1 MGQLGFSA
9 HTGLPHHPLL
19 VKLQVTPHT
28 WLGLTSSGTP
38 DHSSDESPPR
48 QELNWVKPF
57 QLAWNLTFCMWPVK
71 GASGILSSS
80 ACS

>member
-1 MGQLGFSA
+1 MDQLGFSA
-9 HTGLPHHPLL
+9 HTGLPHYPLL
-19 VKLQVTPHT
+19 VKLQVTPQT
-28 WLGLTSSGTP
+28 GPGLPSSGTP
-38 DHSSDESPPR
+38 DHSSDEPPPR

-57 QLAWNLTFCMWPVK
+57 WLAWDLAFGMWPTK